1 VIWKNITRR
10 KGRTF
15 LTVLGIALGVAAIVG
30 LGALAEGMEAGYSSM
45 LSGSQADLVISQ
57 PNSFDISLSS
67 VEETIGPKL
76 RAMPEVLAVSGMM
89 QGFVPAEEFPYFF
102 IFGYPQDSFVL
113 ERFQVIEGE
122 GLNTSSHLRTSGNPI
137 LLGLAAAEA
146 LGKSVG
152 DTIRLSDTVYR
163 IIGVFQTGDAF
174 EDSGAVLPLNEA
186 QELLGKPRQVSLFYI
201 QLKDPQ
207 LEERFSKR
215 VEKVMPDLDLSGT
228 ANFAD
233 KQIMGDALKGT
244 VWGIA
249 GLAIVIGGVGMMNA
263 QLMSVYERTREIGV
277 LKALG
282 WPNKR
287 ILWMILGESLI
298 VCMAGGLLGVG
309 LGYLALIAFSDSAQL
324 FGASTATISSGLIL
338 QACAV
343 VFILGVV
350 AGLYPAWRASLLDPV
365 EAIRYEGG
373 TASKHVR
380 RFPIGGMAVQSLW
393 QRTTRT
399 FLTLAAIGLTT
410 GSIMAIDGMIAGAG
424 ESLNSMA
431 IGAGT
436 EIMVRQSDIA
446 DTSLSALDQRIGAR
460 IAAFP
465 EVENVSGMVFSAI
478 MLPETGG
485 FFVLLGYSPNEY
497 AIRRFVIDQGR
508 RIEGNHQIMLGRMVA
523 EALNKAVGD
532 TIELNRQRFRI
543 VGIYESEIGWEELG
557 GVMTLRDA
565 QAFIGRPR
573 KVTMYAVKVHNPDDA
588 PAVVDK
594 INATIDG
601 THAALAG
608 EFAEQ
613 MPDMEAAS
621 GMMDGI
627 SALAIMVG
635 GVGVMNS
642 MLMAVLERTREIG
655 VLRAVGW
662 SRFRVLGLIF
672 REALL
677 LGLIGGVLGVLIAFG
692 LIALLNLI
700 PMIGEA
706 VQPIWSIGIFA
717 RAFTVALLL
726 GLIGGLYPAL
736 RATRLEPVE
745 ALRYE

>member
-1 VIWKNITRR
+1 MIWKNITRR

-15 LTVLGIALGVAAIVG
+15 LTVLGIAIGVAAIVG

-67 VEETIGPKL
+67 VEETVGPTL
-76 RAMPEVLAVSGMM
+76 RAMPEVSMVSGMM
-89 QGFVPAEEFPYFF
+89 QGFVPAEELPYFF
-102 IFGYPQDSFVL
+102 IFGYPRDSFVL
-113 ERFQVIEGE
+113 DRFQIIEGE
-122 GLNTSSHLRTSGNPI
+122 QLNVRRPLRKPGNPI
-137 LLGLAAAEA
+137 LLGSAAAEA
-146 LGKSVG
+146 LGKSVD
-152 DTIRLSDTVYR
+152 DTIRLSDSVYR
-163 IIGVFQTGDAF
+163 VIGIFQTGDVF
-174 EDSGAVLPLNEA
+174 EDSGAVLPLDEA
-186 QELLGKPRQVSLFYI
+186 QQLLGKPRQVSLFYI

-215 VEKVMPDLDLSGT
+215 VERVMPDLELSGT

-233 KQIMGDALKGT
+233 KQIMGDALKGY

-263 QLMSVYERTREIGV
+263 QLMAVYERTGEIGV

-282 WPNKR
+282 WSNR
-287 ILWMILGESLI
+287 RVLWMILSESVI
-298 VCMAGGLLGVG
+298 VCLTGGILGLG
-309 LGYLALIAFSDSAQL
+309 LGYLALIAFSDLAQL
-324 FGASTATISSGLIL
+324 FGASTATISSSLII
-338 QACAV
+338 QAFAV
-343 VFILGVV
+343 VFILGLV
-350 AGLYPAWRASLLDPV
+350 AGLYPAWRASLLEPV

-399 FLTLAAIGLTT
+399 ILTLAVIGLTT
-410 GSIMAIDGMIAGAG
+410 GSIMAIDGVIVGAG

-436 EIMVRQSDIA
+436 EIMVRQSEIA
-446 DTSLSALDQRIGAR
+446 DTSLSALDQRIGTR
-460 IAAFP
+460 IAALP
-465 EVENVSGMVFSAI
+465 EVENVSGIVFSAV
-478 MLPETGG
+478 MLPETNS
-485 FFVLLGYSPNEY
+485 FFILFGYSPNEY
-497 AIRRFVIDQGR
+497 AIRRYVMREGQ
-508 RIEGNHQIMLGRMVA
+508 RIEGNHQIMLGKMIA
-523 EALNKAVGD
+523 EALNKGIGD
-532 TIELNRQRFRI
+532 TIELNHQRFRI
-543 VGIYESEIGWEELG
+543 VGIYETEIGWEELG

-588 PAVVDK
+588 PTVVDK
-594 INATIDG
+594 INTTING

-613 MPDMEAAS
+613 MPDMEVAS

-677 LGLIGGVLGVLIAFG
+677 LGLIGGLMGVLIAFG
-692 LIALLNLI
+692 LTALLNLI

-706 VQPIWSIGIFA
+706 VQPIWSIGIFV
-717 RAFTVALLL
+717 RAFIVALLL

>member
-1 VIWKNITRR
+1 MIWKNITRR

-15 LTVLGIALGVAAIVG
+15 LTVFGIALGVAAIVG
-30 LGALAEGMEAGYSSM
+30 LGALAEGLEAGYSSM

-67 VEETIGPKL
+67 VEATIGPRL
-76 RAMPEVLAVSGMM
+76 EAMPEVSAVSGMM

-102 IFGYPQDSFVL
+102 IFGYPPDSFVL
-113 ERFQVIEGE
+113 ERFQVIDGE
-122 GLNTSSHLRTSGNPI
+122 GLNTSGPLRTLGNPV

-146 LGKSVG
+146 MGKSVG

-163 IIGVFQTGDAF
+163 IIGIFQTGDAF
-174 EDSGAVLPLNEA
+174 EDGGAVLPLDEA
-186 QELLGKPRQVSLFYI
+186 QQLLGKPRQVSLFYI
-201 QLKDPQ
+201 QLKNPQ

-244 VWGIA
+244 VWAVA

-263 QLMSVYERTREIGV
+263 QLMAVYERTREIGV

-282 WPNKR
+282 WPNRR
-287 ILWMILGESLI
+287 ILWMIFSESLL
-298 VCMAGGLLGVG
+298 VCLAGGLLGIG
-309 LGYLALIAFSDSAQL
+309 LGYLALIALSDLAQL
-324 FGASTATISSGLIL
+324 FGASTAAISFSLIL
-338 QACAV
+338 QAFAV
-343 VFILGVV
+343 VFTLGLV
-350 AGLYPAWRASLLDPV
+350 AGLYPGWRASLLEPV
-365 EAIRYEGG
+365 EAMNYEGG
-373 TASKHVR
+373 TASQHVR

-393 QRTTRT
+393 QRTART

-410 GSIMAIDGMIAGAG
+410 GGIMALDGMITGAG

-436 EIMVRQSDIA
+436 EIVVRQSDIA

-465 EVENVSGMVFSAI
+465 EVANVSGLVFSAV
-478 MLPETGG
+478 MLPDTGS
-485 FFVLLGYSPNEY
+485 FFILLGYSPNEY
-497 AIRRFVIDQGR
+497 AIRRYRITQGR
-508 RIEGNHQIMLGRMVA
+508 SIEGNHQIMLGKTIA
-523 EALNKAVGD
+523 EALNKGVGD
-532 TIELNRQRFRI
+532 TIELNRHRFRV
-543 VGIYESEIGWEELG
+543 VGIYESEIGWEGLG
-557 GVMTLRDA
+557 GVMTLHDA

-588 PAVVDK
+588 PAVVDR
-594 INATIDG
+594 INTTIDG

-635 GVGVMNS
+635 GIGVMNS

-672 REALL
+672 HEALL
-677 LGLIGGVLGVLIAFG
+677 LGLIGGVMGILIAFG
-692 LIALLNLI
+692 LVALLNLI
-700 PMIGEA
+700 PMIGEVA
-706 VQPIWSIGIFA
+706 QPIWTIGIFA

-726 GLIGGLYPAL
+726 GLVGGLYPAL

>member
-1 VIWKNITRR
+1 MIWKNITRR

-30 LGALAEGMEAGYSSM
+30 LGALAEGMEVGYSSM

-57 PNSFDISLSS
+57 PNAFDISFSS
-67 VEETIGPKL
+67 VEEAVGPKL
-76 RAMPEVLAVSGMM
+76 RAMPEVSAVSGMM

-102 IFGYPQDSFVL
+102 IFGYPADSFVL
-113 ERFQVIEGE
+113 ERFQVIEGD
-122 GLNTSSHLRTSGNPI
+122 GFNTSGPSRTAGNPI

-146 LGKSVG
+146 MGKSVG
-152 DTIRLSDTVYR
+152 DTIRLSDTAYR
-163 IIGVFQTGDAF
+163 IIGIFQTGDAF
-174 EDSGAVLPLNEA
+174 EDGGAVLPLDEA
-186 QELLGKPRQVSLFYI
+186 QQLLGKPRQVSLFYI

-207 LEERFSKR
+207 LEERFSRR

-244 VWGIA
+244 VWAVA

-263 QLMSVYERTREIGV
+263 QLMAVYERTHEIGV

-282 WPNKR
+282 WPNRR
-287 ILWMILGESLI
+287 ILWMIFGESLI
-298 VCMAGGLLGVG
+298 VCLAGGLLGIG
-309 LGYLALIAFSDSAQL
+309 LGYLALIALSDFAQL
-324 FGASTATISSGLIL
+324 FGASTATISSSLIL
-338 QACAV
+338 QAFTV
-343 VFILGVV
+343 VFTLGLV
-350 AGLYPAWRASLLDPV
+350 AGLYPAWRASLLEPV
-365 EAIRYEGG
+365 EAMSYEGG
-373 TASKHVR
+373 TASQHVR

-399 FLTLAAIGLTT
+399 FLTVAAIGLTT
-410 GSIMAIDGMIAGAG
+410 GGIMALDGMITGAG

-436 EIMVRQSDIA
+436 EIMVRQSNIS
-446 DTSLSALDQRIGAR
+446 DTSLSALDQRIGAK

-465 EVENVSGMVFSAI
+465 EVENVSGMVFSAV
-478 MLPETGG
+478 MLPEANS
-485 FFVLLGYSPNEY
+485 FFILQGYSPNEY
-497 AIRRFVIDQGR
+497 AIRRYVMDQGR
-508 RIEGNHQIMLGRMVA
+508 RIEGNHQIMLGKTIA
-523 EALNKAVGD
+523 EALNKDVGD
-532 TIELNRQRFRI
+532 TIELNRQRFRV
-543 VGIYESEIGWEELG
+543 VGIYESEIGWEGLG

-573 KVTMYAVKVHNPDDA
+573 KVTMYAVKVHNPADA

-594 INATIDG
+594 INTTIDG

-613 MPDMEAAS
+613 MPDMKAAS

-677 LGLIGGVLGVLIAFG
+677 LGLIGGVMGVFIAFG

-700 PMIGEA
+700 PMVGEA
-706 VQPIWSIGIFA
+706 AQPIWTLGIFT

-726 GLIGGLYPAL
+726 GLMGGLYPAL

>member
-1 VIWKNITRR
+1 MIWKNITRR

-15 LTVLGIALGVAAIVG
+15 LTVLGIAIGVAAIVG

-67 VEETIGPKL
+67 VEETIGPRL
-76 RAMPEVLAVSGMM
+76 HAMPEVSAVSGMM

-102 IFGYPQDSFVL
+102 IFGYPPDSFVL
-113 ERFQVIEGE
+113 ERFQVMEGD
-122 GLNTSSHLRTSGNPI
+122 GLNTSGPSRTPGNPI

-146 LGKSVG
+146 MGKSVG

-163 IIGVFQTGDAF
+163 IIGIFQTGDAF
-174 EDSGAVLPLNEA
+174 EDGGAVLPLDEA
-186 QELLGKPRQVSLFYI
+186 QQLLGKPRQVSLFYI

-207 LEERFSKR
+207 LEERFSRR

-244 VWGIA
+244 VWAVA

-263 QLMSVYERTREIGV
+263 QLMAVYERTREIGV

-282 WPNKR
+282 WPNRR
-287 ILWMILGESLI
+287 ILWMIFSESLI
-298 VCMAGGLLGVG
+298 ICLAGGLLGVG
-309 LGYLALIAFSDSAQL
+309 LGYLALIALADFAQF
-324 FGASTATISSGLIL
+324 FGASTATISSALIL
-338 QACAV
+338 QAFAV
-343 VFILGVV
+343 VFTLGLV
-350 AGLYPAWRASLLDPV
+350 AGLYPAWRASLLEPV
-365 EAIRYEGG
+365 EAMSYEGG
-373 TASKHVR
+373 TASQHVR

-410 GSIMAIDGMIAGAG
+410 GGIMALDGMITGAG

-436 EIMVRQSDIA
+436 EIMVRQSNIA

-465 EVENVSGMVFSAI
+465 EVENVSGMVFSAV
-478 MLPETGG
+478 MLPEVSS
-485 FFVLLGYSPNEY
+485 FFILQGYSPNEY
-497 AIRRFVIDQGR
+497 AIRRYVIDQGQS
-508 RIEGNHQIMLGRMVA
+508 IEGNHQIMLGKTIA
-523 EALNKAVGD
+523 EALNKGVGD
-532 TIELNRQRFRI
+532 TIELNRHRFRV
-543 VGIYESEIGWEELG
+543 VGIYESEIGWEGLG

-573 KVTMYAVKVHNPDDA
+573 KVTMYAVKVHDPDDA

-594 INATIDG
+594 INTTIDG

-627 SALAIMVG
+627 SAMAIMVG

-677 LGLIGGVLGVLIAFG
+677 LGLIGGVMGVLIAFG
-692 LIALLNLI
+692 LVALLNLI

-706 VQPIWSIGIFA
+706 AQPIWTIGIFA

>member
-1 VIWKNITRR
+1 MIWKNITRR

-57 PNSFDISLSS
+57 PDSFDISLSS
-67 VEETIGPKL
+67 VEETVGPKL
-76 RAMPEVLAVSGMM
+76 RAMPEVSAVSGML

-102 IFGYPQDSFVL
+102 IFGYPEDSFIL
-113 ERFQVIEGE
+113 ERFQIIEGE
-122 GLNTSSHLRTSGNPI
+122 GLDTRSHLRAQGNPI

-146 LGKSVG
+146 MGKSVG
-152 DTIRLSDTVYR
+152 ETIRLSDTVYR
-163 IIGVFQTGDAF
+163 IIGIFQTGDAF
-174 EDSGAVLPLNEA
+174 EDSGAVLPLDEA
-186 QELLGKPRQVSLFYI
+186 QQLLGKPRQVSLFYI
-201 QLKDPQ
+201 QLKDPR
-207 LEERFSKR
+207 LEERFSSR

-263 QLMSVYERTREIGV
+263 QLMAVYERTREIGV

-282 WPNKR
+282 WPNR
-287 ILWMILGESLI
+287 RVLWMILGESVI
-298 VCMAGGLLGVG
+298 VCLTGGLLGLG
-309 LGYLALIAFSDSAQL
+309 LGYLALIAFSDVAQL
-324 FGASTATISSGLIL
+324 FGASTATISSSLIL
-338 QACAV
+338 QAFAV
-343 VFILGVV
+343 VFTLGLV
-350 AGLYPAWRASLLDPV
+350 AGLCPAWRASQLEPV

-373 TASKHVR
+373 TAGKHVR

-399 FLTLAAIGLTT
+399 LLTLAVIGLTT
-410 GSIMAIDGMIAGAG
+410 GSIMAIDGVIAGTG

-446 DTSLSALDQRIGAR
+446 DTSLSALDQRVGAR
-460 IAAFP
+460 IAAYP
-465 EVENVSGMVFSAI
+465 EVENVSGIVFSAV
-478 MLPETGG
+478 MLPDTGS
-485 FFVLLGYSPNEY
+485 FFILLGYSPNEY
-497 AIRRFVIDQGR
+497 AIRRYVILEGR
-508 RIEGNHQIMLGRMVA
+508 RIEGNHQIMLGKMIA
-523 EALNKAVGD
+523 EALNKGVGD
-532 TIELNRQRFRI
+532 TLELNRQRFRI

-557 GVMTLRDA
+557 GVMSLRDA
-565 QAFIGRPR
+565 QSFIGRPR
-573 KVTMYAVKVHNPDDA
+573 KVTMYTVKVHKPEDA

-594 INATIDG
+594 INTTIDG

-627 SALAIMVG
+627 SVLAIMVG

-677 LGLIGGVLGVLIAFG
+677 LGLIGGVMGILIAFG
-692 LIALLNLI
+692 LIALMNLI
-700 PMIGEA
+700 PMIGDA
-706 VQPIWSIGIFA
+706 VQPIWTSGIFA